1 MMTDE
6 IWDNHGQYG
15 GPIFGQFVVICGRG
29 DSDQRGYLNL
39 KLFSDKI
46 SDSFYVYVLYRF

>member
-29 DSDQRGYLNL
+29 DSDQRVFGF
-39 KLFSDKI
+39 KLFSDII
-46 SDSFYVYVLYRF
+46 SDNFYVYVLYRF

>member
-1 MMTDE
+1 MDSM
-6 IWDNHGQYG
+6 G

-29 DSDQRGYLNL
+29 DSDQRGCLNL

-46 SDSFYVYVLYRF
+46 SDNFYVYVLYRF